1 MLLYLVDFTLCHRI
15 EMVTGIFFSNLR
27 NIHPHSLNLVKCT
40 MARNQIYYDA
50 DKYITVE
57 NKPTDVD
64 AVLIDGAALVHI
76 LQPKACCTFQEY
88 ISLIV
93 KPYILR
99 ILDTSKR
106 IDVIWDI
113 YIDKSLKASSRE
125 KRGKGNRKL
134 VRENTSIPRNWND
147 FLRDSEN
154 KKQLFDLISNHL
166 KDMPLPEN
174 TVVVC
179 NTIEETL

>member
-1 MLLYLVDFTLCHRI
+1 MYHGTESDLLRCF
-15 EMVTGIFFSNLR
+15 
-27 NIHPHSLNLVKCT
+27 
-40 MARNQIYYDA
+40 

-57 NKPTDVD
+57 SRPTDVD

-99 ILDTSKR
+99 ILDISKR
-106 IDVIWDI
+106 IDVIWDFH
-113 YIDKSLKASSRE
+113 IDKSLKASTRE
-125 KRGKGNRKL
+125 KRGEGNRKL

-154 KKQLFDLISNHL
+154 KK
-166 KDMPLPEN
+166 
-174 TVVVC
+174 
-179 NTIEETL
+179 